1 MGDQQ
6 TGDSGAIQP
15 HTNVTPNHKVLSRVR
30 DAAFIFLVLIFIVAI
45 ILFWRLKSAWAN
57 QENTAPAQTASL
69 STAPERTSAPAPDP
83 EIEDI
88 RNLAPQ
94 QQAERFL
101 QRASFHPQHYLPFT
115 RHTPAL

>member
-30 DAAFIFLVLIFIVAI
+30 DAAFIFLVLIFIVAV

-69 STAPERTSAPAPDP
+69 FTAPERTSAPVPDP
-83 EIEDI
+83 EIEEI
-88 RNLAPQ
+88 RNLSPHQ
-94 QQAERFL
+94 
-101 QRASFHPQHYLPFT
+101 HPYLLPDPT
-115 RHTPAL
+115 II